1 MRMKAIVFD
10 KTGGPEV
17 MKLADV
23 PKPEVKPGNVL
34 IKVRAA
40 GINFADTLFRQG
52 QYLMQPKLPD
62 TPGLEAAGEIEAVG
76 AGVTGLRAGQRVAAL
91 GSKMYAE
98 YALAPAAQVIP
109 VPDSVSFEHA
119 AAFPVQ
125 VLTAWHMIHTSHK
138 TGPGQTVLVHS
149 AAGGVG
155 IVAVQI
161 AKAAGARVIGT
172 VSSDSKFALVKE
184 YGADEVI
191 NYSTRDFAEEAN
203 RLTGGRGVDLI
214 LDAVGAT
221 TMDKGLTCLA
231 PFGHLILYGRSGGVP
246 EPLNV
251 FRLFEKSIKVSGFV
265 LYTVAAVPDTMRR
278 GIEESFRLM
287 AEGKLKLLVG
297 KSFPLASAAEAHK
310 FMESRASTGKLV
322 LIP

>member
-1 MRMKAIVFD
+1 MKAIVFE
-10 KTGGPEV
+10 KIGGPEV
-17 MKLADV
+17 FKIAEV
-23 PKPEVKPGNVL
+23 PKPEVKPGTVL

-52 QYLMQPKLPD
+52 QYMMQPKLPD

-76 AGVTGLRAGQRVAAL
+76 AGVTNLKPGQRVAAL

-98 YALAPAAQVIP
+98 YALAPAGQVIP
-109 VPDSVSFEHA
+109 IPDSMSFEQA

-125 VLTAWHMIHTSHK
+125 VLTAWHMLHTCHK
-138 TGPGQTVLVHS
+138 TGPGQTVLIHS

-172 VSSDSKFALVKE
+172 VSSAAKAALVTE
-184 YGADEVI
+184 YGGDEVI
-191 NYSTRDFAEEAN
+191 DYAAQDFAAEAN

-221 TMDKGLTCLA
+221 TMEKGLTCLA
-231 PFGHLILYGRSGGVP
+231 PFGHLILYGRAGGPP
-246 EPLNV
+246 EPLNL
-251 FRLFEKSIKVSGFV
+251 FKLFEKSTKVSGFT
-265 LYTVAAVPDTMRR
+265 LYAIAPLPDVMRR
-278 GIEESFRLM
+278 GIEDSFKLI
-287 AEGKLKLLVG
+287 AERKLKLLVG
-297 KSFPLASAAEAHK
+297 KSFPLAQAAEAHR
-310 FMESRASTGKLV
+310 FIESRQSTGKLV
-322 LIP
+322 LVP

>member
-1 MRMKAIVFD
+1 MKAIVFE
-10 KTGGPEV
+10 KIGGPEV
-17 MKLADV
+17 LKVAKTA
-23 PKPEVKPGNVL
+23 KPEVKPGTVL
-34 IKVRAA
+34 VKVRAA

-52 QYLMQPKLPD
+52 QYVMQPKLPD

-76 AGVTGLRAGQRVAAL
+76 AGVANLKPGQRVAAL

-109 VPDSVSFEHA
+109 IPDSISFEHA

-125 VLTAWHMIHTSHK
+125 VLTAWHMLHTAHK

-172 VSSDSKFALVKE
+172 VSSAAKAALVKE
-184 YGADEVI
+184 YGGDEVI
-191 NYSTRDFAEEAN
+191 NYATHDFAAEAN

-221 TMDKGLTCLA
+221 TMEKGLTCLA
-231 PFGHLILYGRSGGVP
+231 PFGHLILYGRAGGPP
-246 EPLNV
+246 EPLNL

-265 LYTVAAVPDTMRR
+265 LYTVAAVPDAMRR
-278 GIEESFRLM
+278 GIEESFKLI
-287 AEGKLKLLVG
+287 AERKVKLLVG
-297 KSFPLASAAEAHK
+297 KSFPLAQAAEAHK
-310 FMESRASTGKLV
+310 FMESRQSTGKLV